1 MSKEID
7 AVNGSHDFWLSCG
20 HHLLDRGADGR
31 LLLTD
36 EFLKAYLA
44 RRELTPP
51 PQACSAEREIYRT
64 LLSDPRQPVASSRI
78 AAIADPDAQEN
89 WRFALAWR
97 DHLLREATLEASYLA
112 IARERLPFPPLFLN
126 QLVQVIL
133 RNVLDGCPD
142 PFMLRAAELFF
153 RAQQLSVVEGNLLA
167 CDAEFASS
175 NAHSPL
181 TALLGLGALQGIEV
195 LGEENSRAY
204 WDRSDAF
211 DMALDLTAGRRG
223 LSALGEVASR
233 WIRHLLGVTVT
244 VEAVTELRN
253 ASLTWYVGL
262 DSQGTRI
269 GDALWQGEE
278 MAEATRE
285 LLVGLFRLTFAEER
299 AVLESARGSPT
310 YLIFA
315 MSPDRTLRMKPQNLI
330 TGLPLNLSRSAVN

>member
-1 MSKEID
+1 MNEPR
-7 AVNGSHDFWLSCG
+7 DFWLSCG
-20 HHLLDRGADGR
+20 HHLLDRGGDGR

-44 RRELTPP
+44 RPELLPP
-51 PQACSAEREIYRT
+51 PQACIVEREIHGT
-64 LLSDPRQPVASSRI
+64 LMSDPRLPVAASRI
-78 AAIADPDAQEN
+78 AAIADPDAREN
-89 WRFALAWR
+89 WQLALAWR
-97 DHLLREATLEASYLA
+97 DRLLREVTLEAAYLA
-112 IARERLPFPPLFLN
+112 IVREKITVAPLFLN

-133 RNVLDGCPD
+133 RNVLDDCTD
-142 PFMLRAAELFF
+142 PFVLRAAELFF
-153 RAQQLSVVEGNLLA
+153 RAQQLSVVDGTL
-167 CDAEFASS
+167 FARDSE
-175 NAHSPL
+175 
-181 TALLGLGALQGIEV
+181 GALQGPEV
-195 LGEENSRAY
+195 MSEENSARY

-223 LSALGEVASR
+223 LSALGEVASH

-244 VEAVTELRN
+244 IDAVTELQN

-269 GDALWQGEE
+269 GDALWHGEE
-278 MAEATRE
+278 IADTTRE

-315 MSPDRTLRMKPQNLI
+315 MSPDMTLRMKPQNLI
-330 TGLPLNLSRSAVN
+330 TGLPLNPGRNSLN

>member
-1 MSKEID
+1 LND
-7 AVNGSHDFWLSCG
+7 PHDFWLSCG
-20 HHLLDRGADGR
+20 HHLLDRGGDGR

-44 RRELTPP
+44 RPELLPP
-51 PQACSAEREIYRT
+51 PQACRVEHEIHDT
-64 LLSDPRQPVASSRI
+64 LMSDPRLPLATSQIAS
-78 AAIADPDAQEN
+78 IADPDAREN
-89 WRFALAWR
+89 WQLVLAWR
-97 DHLLREATLEASYLA
+97 DHLLREVTLEAAYLA
-112 IARERLPFPPLFLN
+112 IVREKLSVPPLFLN

-133 RNVLDGCPD
+133 RNVLDDCRD
-142 PFMLRAAELFF
+142 PFVLRAAELFF
-153 RAQQLSVVEGNLLA
+153 RAQQLSVVEGSLLA
-167 CDAEFASS
+167 CDSESASS
-175 NAHSPL
+175 NAHPPL
-181 TALLGLGALQGIEV
+181 AALLGLGALPGLEV
-195 LGEENSRAY
+195 LNEENSARY

-223 LSALGEVASR
+223 LSALAEVASH

-244 VEAVTELRN
+244 IDAVTELQN

-269 GDALWQGEE
+269 GDALWRGEE
-278 MAEATRE
+278 VAATTRQ

-315 MSPDRTLRMKPQNLI
+315 MSPDMTLRMKPQNLL
-330 TGLPLNLSRSAVN
+330 TGLPLNPARSTVN